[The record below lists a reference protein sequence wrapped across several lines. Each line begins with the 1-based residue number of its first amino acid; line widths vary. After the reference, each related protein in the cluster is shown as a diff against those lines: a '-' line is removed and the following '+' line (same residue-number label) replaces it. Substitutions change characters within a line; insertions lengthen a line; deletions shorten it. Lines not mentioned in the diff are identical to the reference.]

1 MRGEMLGDRGLV
13 TEEEGMSFVQ
23 SLGGDNTII
32 TQTIIPILM
41 SHVCVVVVVVVMVVV
56 VFLGASFSASF
67 FLHNNHI
74 QFQRNILKSCFS
86 YNSNH
91 PNHGESKINSNKH

>member
-13 TEEEGMSFVQ
+13 TEEEGMPFVQ

-41 SHVCVVVVVVVMVVV
+41 SHVCVVVVVVVVVV

-67 FLHNNHI
+67 FLQNNHI

>member
-13 TEEEGMSFVQ
+13 TEEEGMPFVQ
-23 SLGGDNTII
+23 NLGEDNTII

-41 SHVCVVVVVVVMVVV
+41 SHVCVVVVVVVV

>member
-1 MRGEMLGDRGLV
+1 MLGDRGLV
-13 TEEEGMSFVQ
+13 TEEEGMPFVQ
-23 SLGGDNTII
+23 SLGEDNTII

-41 SHVCVVVVVVVMVVV
+41 SHVCVVVVVVVV

-67 FLHNNHI
+67 FLQNNHI
-74 QFQRNILKSCFS
+74 QFQRNMLKSYFS